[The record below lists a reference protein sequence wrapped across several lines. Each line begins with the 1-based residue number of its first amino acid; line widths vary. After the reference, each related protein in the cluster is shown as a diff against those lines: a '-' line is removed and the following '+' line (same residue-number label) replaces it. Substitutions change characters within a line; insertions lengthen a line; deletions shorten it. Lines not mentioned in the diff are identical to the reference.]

1 MRSQF
6 KDLTD
11 FFGRSLGVT
20 HGTMST
26 QISLPGAVNLLQ
38 IQFDAPSSASDTSFQ
53 LSRSGVVFKL
63 GAFAAPGTREV
74 SFAGRAL
81 SCPAG
86 IVITR
91 PFNDSHGLFW
101 TLIYTQEP

>member
-1 MRSQF
+1 MRTEF

-26 QISLPGAVNLLQ
+26 QLSLPANVDILQ
-38 IQFDAPSSASDTSFQ
+38 IQFDAPSAASDTSFR
-53 LSRSGVVFKL
+53 LARSGVTFKQ
-63 GAFAAPGTREV
+63 GAFSAPGTREV

-81 SCPAG
+81 SCPSG

-91 PFNDSHGLFW
+91 PYNDSHRIFW
-101 TLIYTQEP
+101 TLIYTI